1 MPKKKNNGFAYD
13 GYIDYPGVG
22 LITDRDV
29 YELVK
34 KHSSFIERLDP
45 RKMTE
50 MTLLGQC
57 VLMKVIDPPKNS
69 NWRFYKKNGEP
80 AI

>member
-1 MPKKKNNGFAYD
+1 MPKKKNKGFAYE
-13 GYIDYPGVG
+13 GCIDYPGVG
-22 LITDRDV
+22 RITDRDV

-57 VLMKVIDPPKNS
+57 VLMKVIEPPKDP
-69 NWRFYKKNGEP
+69 NWRFYKNGHP
-80 AI
+80 TI